1 MNIVTTTCVFPPEH
15 SVERAV
21 LRLAALGYRHLDLAI
36 DYCVH
41 NADCPIFEDGWEKW
55 ANALRELADKNGVAF
70 THSHAFGD
78 ASLGERLFRCFEVC
92 RVLGTKYTVVHPI
105 RKRAEGGTIESDD
118 EFLSINV
125 PAYKALL
132 EEAEKNGVTVLSEN
146 LLWGATIPP
155 ASISALVEEV
165 NSPYF
170 GWCYDTGHANAKGLC
185 AKTLLDVKHVPL
197 SLHIH
202 DNLGRRD
209 DHSLPGDGTID
220 WKEFLDVL
228 LEIGYKGDVVLEAH
242 HQSLEAPDEQ
252 RDAILSE
259 LYKRAEK
266 MKAYLLSKR

>member
-55 ANALRELADKNGVAF
+55 ANALRELAEKNGVAF

-105 RKRAEGGTIESDD
+105 HKRADGGVIESDD
-118 EFLSINV
+118 EFLSVNV

-132 EEAEKNGVTVLSEN
+132 EEAEKNHVILLSEN

-170 GWCYDTGHANAKGLC
+170 GWCYDTGHANARGTGSK
-185 AKTLLDVKHVPL
+185 ALLEVTHVPL

-209 DHSLPGDGTID
+209 DHMLPGDGTID